1 MSGRLKNFGRL
12 SRIPGY
18 ILDNISWYKQKGQ
31 CFKCGH
37 SYTSKHCLSC
47 PARKAECRK
56 CSKIGHF
63 ARVCWSKPTCY
74 FIRRPGRRRYANKVQ
89 NVNTL
94 RNKAV
99 GKCNIT
105 NKSYAD
111 RQHTVTGGTLSG
123 PQTANSEI
131 WLKKH
136 TTESETQT
144 VRTDVSPRDLSSM
157 QCNRGI
163 SEVAVQTEH
172 IKDESEVRI
181 QELLLKVQNAA
192 DLAESW
198 MDAYHEMEWDLREK
212 EKMNSHLEDQIAAVR
227 QSVPGR
233 KRRKQK
239 KQAHNVRN
247 GENYKKPEE
256 NVLSIGTVS
265 ASDVCSGI
273 SLYESGNES
282 KENVYKYVPNHFR
295 NTHLWQQNNL
305 LTDNE
310 YFEECKV

>member
-1 MSGRLKNFGRL
+1 MSGRLKNFGRP
-12 SRIPGY
+12 SRIPEY

-31 CFKCGH
+31 CFKCGLG
-37 SYTSKHCLSC
+37 YTSKHCLSC

-74 FIRRPGRRRYANKVQ
+74 FIRRAGRRRYAKINKVQ

-99 GKCNIT
+99 RKCNIT

-111 RQHTVTGGTLSG
+111 RQNTVTGGTLSG
-123 PQTANSEI
+123 TQTANSEI
-131 WLKKH
+131 WLKKY

-198 MDAYHEMEWDLREK
+198 MDAYYEMERDLREQ

-239 KQAHNVRN
+239 KQAHNARI

-256 NVLSIGTVS
+256 NVLSVGTVF
-265 ASDVCSGI
+265 ASDVCSGNSI
-273 SLYESGNES
+273 YESENES
-282 KENVYKYVPNHFR
+282 KESVYKYIPNHFR
-295 NTHLWQQNNL
+295 NTHLWPQNNL
-305 LTDNE
+305 LTDNK
-310 YFEECKV
+310 YF

>member
-1 MSGRLKNFGRL
+1 MLSLSVLK
-12 SRIPGY
+12 SRTCGY
-18 ILDNISWYKQKGQ
+18 VTLHLASV
-31 CFKCGH
+31 
-37 SYTSKHCLSC
+37 
-47 PARKAECRK
+47 AECRK

-63 ARVCWSKPTCY
+63 ARVCWSKSTRY
-74 FIRRPGRRRYANKVQ
+74 FIRKAGRRRYANNVQ

-111 RQHTVTGGTLSG
+111 HQNTVTGGTLSG
-123 PQTANSEI
+123 TQTANNEI
-131 WLKKH
+131 WLKKY

-172 IKDESEVRI
+172 LKDESEVRI

-198 MDAYHEMEWDLREK
+198 MDAYYEMERDLREQ
-212 EKMNSHLEDQIAAVR
+212 EKTNFHLEDQIAAVR

-233 KRRKQK
+233 KRRKRK
-239 KQAHNVRN
+239 KQAHNARN
-247 GENYKKPEE
+247 SENYKKPEE
-256 NVLSIGTVS
+256 NVLSVGTVS
-265 ASDVCSGI
+265 ASDVYSGNSI
-273 SLYESGNES
+273 YESENES
-282 KENVYKYVPNHFR
+282 KESVYKYIPNHFR
-295 NTHLWQQNNL
+295 NTHLWPQNNL
-305 LTDNE
+305 LTDNK
-310 YFEECKV
+310 YF